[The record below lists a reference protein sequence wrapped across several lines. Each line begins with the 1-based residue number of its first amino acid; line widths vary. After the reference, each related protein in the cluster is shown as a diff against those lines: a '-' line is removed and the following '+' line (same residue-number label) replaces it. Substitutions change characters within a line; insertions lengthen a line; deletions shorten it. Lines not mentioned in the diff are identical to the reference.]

1 MTKMAT
7 AAEITRITM
16 SPKEAAAI
24 AAVNV
29 IKTMQKPNPVVAD
42 EPDMKPDDIKAIME
56 ELKQLRM
63 ENSELKKRQRPITF
77 SVTDRGA
84 VSMNGL
90 GKYPVTLYKVQWE
103 RIISNIS
110 PLQEFMQEHEDELN

>member
-1 MTKMAT
+1 MAT
-7 AAEITRITM
+7 AAEINRIALT
-16 SPKEAAAI
+16 PKQAAEIAAANAVKMMQQQSEP
-24 AAVNV
+24 AA
-29 IKTMQKPNPVVAD
+29 KAD
-42 EPDMKPDDIKAIME
+42 DLKAIMD

-77 SVTDRGA
+77 CVTDRGA

-103 RIISNIS
+103 RIVNNIA
-110 PLQEFMQEHEDELN
+110 PLQEFMREHEDELN

>member
-1 MTKMAT
+1 MAT
-7 AAEITRITM
+7 AAEINRIIMT
-16 SPKEAAAI
+16 PKEAAAI
-24 AAVNV
+24 AAQNV
-29 IKTMQKPNPVVAD
+29 IKSMQISAQVQKAEENV
-42 EPDMKPDDIKAIME
+42 MKVDDIKAIMD

-84 VSMNGL
+84 VSMSGL

-103 RIISNIS
+103 RIISNIA
-110 PLQEFMQEHEDELN
+110 PLQEFIQEHEDELN

>member
-1 MTKMAT
+1 MAT
-7 AAEITRITM
+7 AAEINQIRMTPT
-16 SPKEAAAI
+16 EAARI
-24 AAVNV
+24 AAEEAV
-29 IKTMQKPNPVVAD
+29 KKMQLHQTP
-42 EPDMKPDDIKAIME
+42 EPDETMKAIME

-84 VSMNGL
+84 VSMSGL

-110 PLQEFMQEHEDELN
+110 ALQDFIRDHEGELN

>member
-1 MTKMAT
+1 MAT
-7 AAEITRITM
+7 AAEINQIRMTPT
-16 SPKEAAAI
+16 EAARV
-24 AAVNV
+24 AAEEAV
-29 IKTMQKPNPVVAD
+29 KKMQLQPPKSD
-42 EPDMKPDDIKAIME
+42 EPIIQFDETMKAIME

-84 VSMNGL
+84 VSMSGL

-110 PLQEFMQEHEDELN
+110 ALQDFIRDHEEELN

>member
-1 MTKMAT
+1 MAT
-7 AAEITRITM
+7 AAEINKIAMTPR
-16 SPKEAAAI
+16 EAAAV
-24 AAVNV
+24 AAAH
-29 IKTMQKPNPVVAD
+29 VVKNMLPQPAPAPA
-42 EPDMKPDDIKAIME
+42 EPDVKVDDIKAIME

-77 SVTDRGA
+77 SVTERGA

-103 RIISNIS
+103 RIISNIA
-110 PLQEFMQEHEDELN
+110 PLQDFISEHEDELN